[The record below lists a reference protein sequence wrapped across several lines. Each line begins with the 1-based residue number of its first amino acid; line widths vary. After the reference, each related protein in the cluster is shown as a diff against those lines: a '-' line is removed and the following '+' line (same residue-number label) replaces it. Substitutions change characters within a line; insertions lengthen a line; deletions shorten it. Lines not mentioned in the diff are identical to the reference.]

1 MDIAKIRKKAKEK
14 ELQHRA
20 IRKTEEVAEES
31 GTPVLPSSPGEERD
45 TASGETEGAEKLAD
59 EDGQDRKMPFFKTPE
74 TEAVAAMAAEA
85 VDEPDEGEK
94 SSSKEAGSVIELLTF
109 SLAGKEFAFMVADV
123 EEIIPYQGIT
133 FVPLLPDYVSGIMS
147 LRGKIIPVVHLK
159 ARFALGQNPHRSSP
173 NADSERNDR
182 NEKILILSGP
192 KGLIGATIDKIREV
206 VRFRED
212 SVLAPPAHLT
222 EEERRFIAGVV
233 IQEKRFISIVRF
245 EEAMNIDAG

>member
-1 MDIAKIRKKAKEK
+1 MDIAKIRKKAKEQ
-14 ELQHRA
+14 EMHRRA
-20 IRKTEEVAEES
+20 VQKAEEAPEGR
-31 GTPVLPSSPGEERD
+31 GTSDLPLSPEEGRD
-45 TASGETEGAEKLAD
+45 TASGEAEGNEKWTD
-59 EDGQDRKMPFFKTPE
+59 EDGQEQREPLFKTPE
-74 TEAVAAMAAEA
+74 TEADAVMPAEA
-85 VDEPDEGEK
+85 MEETDEGEK
-94 SSSKEAGSVIELLTF
+94 LSSKEAGNVIELLTF
-109 SLAGKEFAFMVADV
+109 SLAGKEFAFRVADV

-173 NADSERNDR
+173 NADPETNDR

-192 KGLIGATIDKIREV
+192 KGLIGAIIDKIREV

-222 EEERRFIAGVV
+222 EEERRFIAGIV
-233 IQEKRFISIVRF
+233 ILEKRFISIVRF
-245 EEAMNIDAG
+245 DEAMNI

>member
-14 ELQHRA
+14 EMRRSAVQ
-20 IRKTEEVAEES
+20 KSEEAAEER
-31 GTPVLPSSPGEERD
+31 GTPGLPSFPEEERD
-45 TASGETEGAEKLAD
+45 TASGETEEAEKWTD
-59 EDGQDRKMPFFKTPE
+59 EEAQDRKLPFFKTAE
-74 TEAVAAMAAEA
+74 TGVDAAMASEAAE
-85 VDEPDEGEK
+85 EPDEGERL
-94 SSSKEAGSVIELLTF
+94 SSKEAGNIIELLTF
-109 SLAGKEFAFMVADV
+109 SLAGKEFAFMVSDV
-123 EEIIPYQGIT
+123 EEIIHYQGIT

-173 NADSERNDR
+173 NADPETNDR

-192 KGLIGATIDKIREV
+192 KGLIGAIIDKIREV

-233 IQEKRFISIVRF
+233 ILEKRFISIVRF